1 MLLDKVR
8 TVFQIDCFILSKLVL
23 KLLQGWVKAMVAII
37 SGLDDQNQVRVEIE
51 VQGLYKRVPYGAIVD
66 TGFTGGMVLPLFVA
80 VDIGLEKVGASTVTL
95 ADGTV
100 MTLPTFLTQIKLGNK
115 TFDVATIVM
124 GSDILIGIEALSNHR
139 ICISTGTGNV
149 VVEEA
154 ATTEDYKRLTVN
166 LQKLTG
172 AAL

>member
-1 MLLDKVR
+1 
-8 TVFQIDCFILSKLVL
+8 
-23 KLLQGWVKAMVAII
+23 MVAII
-37 SGLDDQNQVRVEIE
+37 SGLDDQNQVRIEIE
-51 VQGLYKRVPYGAIVD
+51 VQGLYKSMPYGAIVD

-80 VDIGLEKVGASTVTL
+80 VDLGLEKVGASTVTL

-100 MTLPTFLTQIKLGNK
+100 MTLPTFLAQIRLGTK

-154 ATTEDYKRLTVN
+154 ATTEDYKRLTTN
-166 LQKLTG
+166 LHKLTG
-172 AAL
+172 VS